1 MIISCCPFVIVK
13 LVLDL
18 IIDEQSRKY
27 FTFLVTMSWWTKA
40 SGKEL
45 DMVCFYS
52 FGHKTHLPPHCHQNF
67 TLTVW
72 WAGEQGETERVVVS
86 RSAGDEDRSCS
97 AKEPT
102 WGRLVDFQW
111 WVLDMGSPFIGS
123 DLSIGVG
130 GESACPDCLG
140 HFFSCSNRYFLD
152 LGGSQLLLGWF

>member
-1 MIISCCPFVIVK
+1 MIISFCPFVIVK

-27 FTFLVTMSWWTKA
+27 FTFLVAMSWWTKA

-52 FGHKTHLPPHCHQNF
+52 FAHMIFYLPPHCYQNF

-86 RSAGDEDRSCS
+86 RSAGEEDRSCS
-97 AKEPT
+97 AIEPS

-111 WVLDMGSPFIGS
+111 WVLDMGSPFIES

-140 HFFSCSNRYFLD
+140 HFFMFK
-152 LGGSQLLLGWF
+152 

>member
-52 FGHKTHLPPHCHQNF
+52 FGHKPNDLLSSTSLSPKLHIDCVMSWR
-67 TLTVW
+67 TRRD
-72 WAGEQGETERVVVS
+72 WASCCFPIS
-86 RSAGDEDRSCS
+86 RR
-97 AKEPT
+97 
-102 WGRLVDFQW
+102 GRPIVQCQR
-111 WVLDMGSPFIGS
+111 
-123 DLSIGVG
+123 
-130 GESACPDCLG
+130 A
-140 HFFSCSNRYFLD
+140 D
-152 LGGSQLLLGWF
+152 LGEIGWFSMMGPRYGKPLHRKWPVNWDGGRKRLPRLFGTLFFMFK